1 MGFWNDIELLDSEY
15 STPLD
20 SVAVAPPAILFTHV
34 VPDTWS
40 VKEFVRAAF
49 WQLLIAISGWP
60 GSGGGGAGGDGGGS
74 GGGGGD
80 GGGGGGLG
88 GGEGGDGGGGLGGGD
103 GGGGDGGDGG
113 GGGGGFGG
121 GE

>member
-1 MGFWNDIELLDSEY
+1 VLGGKTSPLRLTYSTAVPVGFWNDIELLDAEY

-20 SVAVAPPAILFTHV
+20 SVAVAPFAISLTHV

-40 VKEFVRAAF
+40 VNEFFRGAF

-60 GSGGGGAGGDGGGS
+60 VSGA
-74 GGGGGD
+74 

-88 GGEGGDGGGGLGGGD
+88 GKGGLGGEGGSGGGGRGGGLGGGGR
-103 GGGGDGGDGG
+103 GGGG
-113 GGGGGFGG
+113 
-121 GE
+121 